1 MKIGSIS
8 LLLLLFILSFS
19 IALMVYA
26 LCTQKDSHALLGLCG
41 ILTSLVLFILYKTFA
56 SSAHCPLCRGHVLRG
71 SGAQRNRRARRSLG
85 SHRLRV
91 ARDIIFT
98 NSFVCPYCNEQTLCI
113 VRARRPM

>member
-1 MKIGSIS
+1 MKLGSIS
-8 LLLLLFILSFS
+8 LLLLLFTLPSS

-26 LCTQKDSHALLGLCG
+26 LCTQEDFHALLGLCG
-41 ILTSLVLFILYKTFA
+41 MFTSLVFLIFSKTFS
-56 SSAHCPLCRGHVLRG
+56 SSAHCPLCRGPVLRG

-113 VRARRPM
+113 VRERRPM